1 MKKKILIT
9 GGTGFIGTHLAKKC
23 IDLNWK
29 VTCIYKKKLIRKK
42 IQGVKYI
49 KCDLSIN
56 KNIEKKIK
64 GDYDYVVNLAGYVDH
79 SNKIKT
85 YQTHFLGCKNI
96 ANYFLKKKLIK
107 FLQMGSSLEYGCC
120 KSPQNELM
128 TSNLNKVKSFY
139 SKSKLLATNYLLKL
153 HRKNNFPICIL
164 RLYLTYGPQQEKN
177 RFIPI
182 TIDACLKKKSFDT
195 SYGFQKR
202 DFIFIDDLISLII
215 KALLNKRSTG
225 KIFNAGSGKPQR
237 LKSIIISIIKEI
249 GGGIPNY
256 GKIQLRKDEILNI
269 YPSIERTKKILK
281 WKPKTNFLIGLRKT
295 INYYRK
301 IRAEIN

>member
-1 MKKKILIT
+1 LKKRILIT

-23 IDLNWK
+23 IALNWK

-42 IQGVKYI
+42 IQGVKYV

-96 ANYFLKKKLIK
+96 ANHFLKKKLIK
-107 FLQMGSSLEYGCC
+107 FLQMGSSLEYGYC

-153 HRKNNFPICIL
+153 HRINNFPICIL

-182 TIDACLKKKSFDT
+182 IIDACLKKKSFDT
-195 SYGFQKR
+195 SYGIQKR

-269 YPSIERTKKILK
+269 YPSMERTKKILK